1 MERERIFRRFRV
13 GEIRVIANVA
23 TMTVGVD
30 FPMVSCIIDA
40 RPTRSEM
47 CFVQTIGRGLRT
59 APGKDRLIVLDHAG
73 NHIRLGCVT
82 DLHHDRLD
90 AGEPRRA
97 GERAALLGRTPGI
110 DPKRAFP
117 VGPGTEGMCPQ
128 AVVDLTGATNRCLR
142 TPDPRDLMV
151 SRCSFHRRE
160 SGRPLPER
168 SATPA
173 SARAA

>member
-30 FPMVSCIIDA
+30 LPMVSCIIDA

-110 DPKRAFP
+110 DPLPTFP
-117 VGPGTEGMCPQ
+117 ISPVRPENPRKLPQ
-128 AVVDLTGATNRCLR
+128 AECDRRPRCGQSLQCTMMLR
-142 TPDPRDLMV
+142 
-151 SRCSFHRRE
+151 
-160 SGRPLPER
+160 
-168 SATPA
+168 
-173 SARAA
+173 